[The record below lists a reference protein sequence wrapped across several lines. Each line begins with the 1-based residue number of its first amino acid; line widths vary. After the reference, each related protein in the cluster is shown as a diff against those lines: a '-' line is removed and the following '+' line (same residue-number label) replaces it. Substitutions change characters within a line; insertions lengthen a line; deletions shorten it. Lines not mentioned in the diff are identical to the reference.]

1 MTVDTAAKKRFINY
15 LLDVVS
21 FVNASRTDEVLS
33 TLLNSEEL
41 EKIYFVKSLEGI
53 DPQANKLELAQ
64 EGSSDEGCR
73 FTFNCEEG
81 QSLRRF
87 QELLEEQLEEG
98 SFDPLYVFLDFNKST
113 REYMDRNYQYIFE
126 LVTIPQE
133 EFDNLTSE
141 FEKMNYKNFVL
152 NQIDEALD
160 KRSKR
165 SFNKWFKELKGLE
178 SNG

>member
-21 FVNASRTDEVLS
+21 FVNASRTDDILNA
-33 TLLNSEEL
+33 LLNSEKL
-41 EKIYFVKSLEGI
+41 EKIHFVKSFEGI
-53 DPQANKLELAQ
+53 DPELSRLMISQ
-64 EGSSDEGCR
+64 TDESRGCE
-73 FTFNCEEG
+73 FFMDHEEG
-81 QSLRRF
+81 TSLRRF
-87 QELLEEQLEEG
+87 QEILESQLEDEDFV
-98 SFDPLYVFLDFNKST
+98 SLYILLNFNTST
-113 REYMDRNYQYIFE
+113 EEYMDRNYNYIFE
-126 LVTIPQE
+126 AVALSQE
-133 EFDNLTSE
+133 ELNNVTSE

-165 SFNKWFKELKGLE
+165 NFNKWTKELKGLE